1 MTHEDLLL
9 PLLGKAAAELGAAAE
24 HFRQVLAQLAK
35 ALAAAFPGLTV
46 DLAALSFPRAHHPL
60 DPARDDKHDVHPS
73 QGGTEI
79 SAEVCQRLGVPR
91 PKRAAPAPPA
101 VGG

>member
-1 MTHEDLLL
+1 MSLLFERV
-9 PLLGKAAAELGAAAE
+9 AAELAAASE
-24 HFRQVLAQLAK
+24 HFQQLLAQLAK

-60 DPARDDKHDVHPS
+60 DKARDDKHDVHPS
-73 QGGTEI
+73 QGGTEL
-79 SAEVCQRLGVPR
+79 SAEVCQRLGVLKPG
-91 PKRAAPAPPA
+91 RAAPAPPA